1 MKKQEEVKKQVD
13 LIVRRAVK
21 VKVMDQK
28 SLSAA
33 EGLIVQVKDF
43 IKGVIE
49 YFEDPIKK
57 AHAAH
62 KAILAK
68 KNEALDPLLKAEKF
82 LKNAVK
88 DYLVEEE
95 RARRAAEE
103 QRKFEQ
109 EALLAKLEKE
119 RDEGDTKAADET
131 FEKIEEIHEKSMK
144 IEEAPQMTGVTKKTL
159 IRWRVTDIDLV
170 PRDLLMIDKAEVD
183 EIVKRLK
190 MNASIPGIEIYE
202 DLIVAMKR
210 S

>member
-13 LIVRRAVK
+13 LVVRKAVK
-21 VKVMDQK
+21 IQVTDQK
-28 SLSAA
+28 TLSMA
-33 EGLIVQVKDF
+33 ETILVQVKDI
-43 IKGVIE
+43 IKGVTD
-49 YFEDPIKK
+49 YFEDPIAK

-68 KNEALDPLLKAEKF
+68 KNEALDPLLKAERF
-82 LKNAVK
+82 LKSAVK

-119 RDEGDTKAADET
+119 RDDGDTKLADET
-131 FEKIEEIHEKSMK
+131 FDKIEEIHAESMK
-144 IEEAPQMTGVTKKTL
+144 VEELPQMVGVTKKTL
-159 IRWRVTDIDLV
+159 IRWRVSNLNLV
-170 PRDLLMIDKAEVD
+170 PRDLLVVDKAKVD
-183 EIVKRLK
+183 EIVKRMKL
-190 MNASIPGIEIYE
+190 NASIPGIEIYE

>member
-1 MKKQEEVKKQVD
+1 MKEQEIKKQSS
-13 LIVRRAVK
+13 LIVRKAVK
-21 VKVMDQK
+21 VTVTDQK
-28 SLSAA
+28 SLSVA
-33 EGLIVQVKDF
+33 ETILVQVKDI

-109 EALLAKLEKE
+109 EALLSKLDTE
-119 RDEGDTKAADET
+119 RDKGDTKAADKT

-144 IEEAPQMTGVTKKTL
+144 IEETPQMVGVTKKTL
-159 IRWRVTDIDLV
+159 IRWKVSDLDLV
-170 PRDLLMIDKAEVD
+170 PRDLLTVDKPKVD
-183 EIVKRLK
+183 EIVKRMK
-190 MNASIPGIEIYE
+190 MNASIPGIEVYE
-202 DLIVAMKR
+202 DVSIALKR

>member
-1 MKKQEEVKKQVD
+1 MKKIEETKKQVD

-21 VKVMDQK
+21 VKVTNQK

-43 IKGVIE
+43 IKGIID
-49 YFEDPIKK
+49 YFEDPIAK

-82 LKNAVK
+82 LKNAVR

-95 RARRAAEE
+95 RKRRHDEE

-119 RDEGDTKAADET
+119 RDDGDTKLADET
-131 FEKIEEIHEKSMK
+131 FDKIEEIHEESLK
-144 IEEAPQMTGVTKKTL
+144 IEEVPQMAGVTKKKL
-159 IRWRVTDIDLV
+159 IRWRVSDLDLV
-170 PRDLLMIDKAEVD
+170 PRGYLTVDKAIVD
-183 EIVKRLK
+183 AVVKTKKLDA
-190 MNASIPGIEIYE
+190 NIPGIEVYE
-202 DLIVAMKR
+202 DMSIALKR

>member
-1 MKKQEEVKKQVD
+1 MKEQEIKKQSS
-13 LIVRRAVK
+13 LIVRKAVK
-21 VKVMDQK
+21 IQVTDQK
-28 SLSAA
+28 TLSVA
-33 EGLIVQVKDF
+33 ETILVQVKDI
-43 IKGVIE
+43 IKGVTD
-49 YFEDPIKK
+49 YFEDPIAK

-82 LKNAVK
+82 LKNAVR

-95 RARRAAEE
+95 RKRRAAEE

-119 RDEGDTKAADET
+119 RDDEDTKAADET
-131 FEKIEEIHEKSMK
+131 FEKIEEIHAESMK
-144 IEEAPQMTGVTKKTL
+144 VEELPQMVGVTKKTL
-159 IRWRVTDIDLV
+159 IRWRVSNLDLV
-170 PRDLLMIDKAEVD
+170 PRDLLTVDKPKVD
-183 EIVKRLK
+183 EIVKRMK
-190 MNASIPGIEIYE
+190 MNAEIPGIEIYE

>member
-1 MKKQEEVKKQVD
+1 MKEQEIKKQSS
-13 LIVRRAVK
+13 LIIRRAVK
-21 VKVMDQK
+21 IQVTDQK
-28 SLSAA
+28 TLSVA
-33 EGLIVQVKDF
+33 ETILVQVKDI
-43 IKGVIE
+43 IKGVTD
-49 YFEDPIKK
+49 YFEDPIAK

-82 LKNAVK
+82 LKNAVR

-95 RARRAAEE
+95 RKRRAAEE

-119 RDEGDTKAADET
+119 RDDGDTKLADET
-131 FEKIEEIHEKSMK
+131 FDKIEEIHAESMK
-144 IEEAPQMTGVTKKTL
+144 VEELPQMVGVTKKTL
-159 IRWRVTDIDLV
+159 IRWRVSNLSLV
-170 PRDLLMIDKAEVD
+170 PRDLLMLDKAKVD
-183 EIVKRLK
+183 EIVKRMK
-190 MNASIPGIEIYE
+190 MNAEIPGIEIYE

>member
-1 MKKQEEVKKQVD
+1 MKKLEETKKQSD

-21 VKVMDQK
+21 VKVTNQK
-28 SLSAA
+28 SLSVA
-33 EGLIVQVKDF
+33 ETILVQVKDI

-95 RARRAAEE
+95 RKRRHDEE

-119 RDEGDTKAADET
+119 RDDGDTKLSDET
-131 FEKIEEIHEKSMK
+131 FEKIEDIHAESMK
-144 IEEAPQMTGVTKKTL
+144 VEEAPQMTGVTKKTL

-170 PRDLLMIDKAEVD
+170 PRDLLMIDKAKVD
-183 EIVKRLK
+183 EIVKRMK

-202 DLIVAMKR
+202 DVSIAMKSR
-210 S
+210 

>member
-1 MKKQEEVKKQVD
+1 MKEQEIKKQSS
-13 LIVRRAVK
+13 LIVRKAVK
-21 VKVMDQK
+21 IQVTDQK
-28 SLSAA
+28 TLSVA
-33 EGLIVQVKDF
+33 ETILVQVKDI
-43 IKGVIE
+43 IKGVTD
-49 YFEDPIKK
+49 YFEDPIAK

-82 LKNAVK
+82 LKSAVR

-95 RARRAAEE
+95 RKRRAAEE

-119 RDEGDTKAADET
+119 RDDGDTKLADET
-131 FEKIEEIHEKSMK
+131 FDKIEEIHAESMK
-144 IEEAPQMTGVTKKTL
+144 VEELPQMVGVTKKTL
-159 IRWRVTDIDLV
+159 IRWRVSNLSLV
-170 PRDLLMIDKAEVD
+170 PRDLLTVDKPKVD
-183 EIVKRLK
+183 EIVKRMK
-190 MNASIPGIEIYE
+190 MNAEIPGIEIYE

>member
-13 LIVRRAVK
+13 LVVRKAVK
-21 VKVMDQK
+21 IQVTDQK
-28 SLSAA
+28 TLSMA
-33 EGLIVQVKDF
+33 ETILVQVKDI
-43 IKGVIE
+43 IKGVTD
-49 YFEDPIKK
+49 YFEDPIAK

-68 KNEALDPLLKAEKF
+68 KNEALDPLLKAERF
-82 LKNAVK
+82 LKSAVK

-119 RDEGDTKAADET
+119 RDDGDTKLADET
-131 FEKIEEIHEKSMK
+131 FEKIEEIHAESMK
-144 IEEAPQMTGVTKKTL
+144 VEELPQMVGVTKKTL

-202 DLIVAMKR
+202 DVSIAMKSR
-210 S
+210 

>member
-1 MKKQEEVKKQVD
+1 MKEQEIKKQSS
-13 LIVRRAVK
+13 LIVRKAVK
-21 VKVMDQK
+21 VTVTDQK
-28 SLSAA
+28 SLSVA
-33 EGLIVQVKDF
+33 ETILVQVKDI

-68 KNEALDPLLKAEKF
+68 KNEALDPLLKAERF
-82 LKNAVK
+82 LKSAVK

-119 RDEGDTKAADET
+119 RDDGDTKLADET
-131 FEKIEEIHEKSMK
+131 FEKIEEIHAESMK
-144 IEEAPQMTGVTKKTL
+144 VEELPQMVGVTKKTL

-202 DLIVAMKR
+202 DVSIAMKSR
-210 S
+210 

>member
-1 MKKQEEVKKQVD
+1 MKKEEVKKQSS
-13 LIVRRAVK
+13 LIVRKAVK
-21 VKVMDQK
+21 IQVTDQK
-28 SLSAA
+28 TLSVA
-33 EGLIVQVKDF
+33 ETILVQVKDI
-43 IKGVIE
+43 IKGVTD
-49 YFEDPIKK
+49 YFEDPIAK

-82 LKNAVK
+82 LKNAVR

-95 RARRAAEE
+95 RKRRAAEE

-119 RDEGDTKAADET
+119 RDDGDTKLADET
-131 FEKIEEIHEKSMK
+131 FDKIEEIHAESMK
-144 IEEAPQMTGVTKKTL
+144 VEELPQMVGVTKKTL
-159 IRWRVTDIDLV
+159 IRWRVSNLDLV
-170 PRDLLMIDKAEVD
+170 PRDLLTVDKPKVD
-183 EIVKRLK
+183 EIVKRMK

-202 DLIVAMKR
+202 DLSIAMKR